1 MDIFDKTKRSE
12 IMSRVK
18 SKGSKIETV
27 LMSELSKAKLRYKKH
42 VSKLPGT
49 PDVAFI
55 GKKTVI
61 FVDSC
66 FWHGCRWHGTMP
78 ASNKKFWVKKISM
91 NKERDRKTNREYK
104 KMGWKVIRIWEHKLK
119 KKDFK
124 FDVKMLK

>member
-1 MDIFDKTKRSE
+1 
-12 IMSRVK
+12 MSRVK
-18 SKGSKIETV
+18 SKGSKIEMI
-27 LMSELSKAKLRYKKH
+27 LMRELSKTKLHYKKH

-49 PDVAFI
+49 PDVALI
-55 GKKTVI
+55 GKNTVI

-104 KMGWKVIRIWEHKLK
+104 KMGWKVIRIWEHNLK
-119 KKDFK
+119 KQGFK

>member
-1 MDIFDKTKRSE
+1 
-12 IMSRVK
+12 
-18 SKGSKIETV
+18 
-27 LMSELSKAKLRYKKH
+27 LMSELSRAKLRYKKH